1 MKKPFNINRVLE
13 AIQPYNDY
21 IVWSLVTVIIY
32 YGFKTASEIDKIIYN
47 F

>member
-13 AIQPYNDY
+13 VIQPYNDY
-21 IVWSLVTVIIY
+21 IVWTLITAFIY
-32 YGFKTASEIDKIIYN
+32 YGFVIASEIDKLIYN